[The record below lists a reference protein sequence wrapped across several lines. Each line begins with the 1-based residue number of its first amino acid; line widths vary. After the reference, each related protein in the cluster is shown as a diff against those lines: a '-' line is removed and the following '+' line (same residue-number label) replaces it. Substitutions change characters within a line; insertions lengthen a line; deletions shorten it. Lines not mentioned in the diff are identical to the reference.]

1 MTDDKVIRFPVID
14 GGGPN
19 CDEAEVMILLGKA
32 AEAGLVS
39 IAIFG
44 LDAEGN
50 VFDQSNATQLE
61 QVGMHMTAALG
72 LFFED

>member
-1 MTDDKVIRFPVID
+1 MTDKIVRFPVIE
-14 GGGPN
+14 GGGQN

-32 AEAGLVS
+32 ADAKLVKV
-39 IAIFG
+39 AVFG
-44 LDAEGN
+44 VDECGN
-50 VFDQSNATQLE
+50 VFEASNATELE

>member
-1 MTDDKVIRFPVID
+1 MTDDRVVRFPVIE
-14 GGGPN
+14 GGKD

-32 AEAGLVS
+32 ADARLTKVT
-39 IAIFG
+39 IFG
-44 LDAEGN
+44 LDEGGN
-50 VFDQSNATQLE
+50 VFEASNATELE